1 MVSEVSSGHS
11 MNSLQAHIC
20 KLDVCLS
27 VSGFLNG
34 FLHPP
39 FDALVIQ
46 TLFVLSS
53 YTGNLS
59 NLEHKASLSLC
70 VSELCLL
77 HPYTSLVLIR

>member
-1 MVSEVSSGHS
+1 MVSEVSSRHS
-11 MNSLQAHIC
+11 VNILQALIY

-39 FDALVIQ
+39 FDVLVIQ
-46 TLFVLSS
+46 SLFVLSS
-53 YTGNLS
+53 YPGNLS
-59 NLEHKASLSLC
+59 NLEHKAGLSLY